1 MEFDS
6 WMDTFW
12 RNSLMGFPCTVNVKR
27 VFFLGNNV
35 DKERMSTWLGVLP
48 VFWTYR
54 SPIT

>member
-1 MEFDS
+1 
-6 WMDTFW
+6 
-12 RNSLMGFPCTVNVKR
+12 MGFPCTVNVKR